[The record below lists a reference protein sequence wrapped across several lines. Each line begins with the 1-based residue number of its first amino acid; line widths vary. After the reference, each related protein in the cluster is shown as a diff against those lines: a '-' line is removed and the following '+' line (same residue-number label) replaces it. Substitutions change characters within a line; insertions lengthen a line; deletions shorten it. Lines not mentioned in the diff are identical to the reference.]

1 MLVVAAMKEVG
12 EGNLSDSDLEKI
24 KSVLSHETKEN
35 ILLDLKLTSAWIRK
49 IILSII

>member
-1 MLVVAAMKEVG
+1 MKEIG

-24 KSVLSHETKEN
+24 KSLLSHETKET
-35 ILLDLKLTSAWIRK
+35 IILDLKLAPAWIRK